1 MGIFGDGVGI
11 FYLKLMDELVIF
23 NVLKLK
29 SEFRDLLGT
38 RSGLLAEFDRYVVD

>member
-1 MGIFGDGVGI
+1 MALYMAEMVATPDA
-11 FYLKLMDELVIF
+11 E
-23 NVLKLK
+23 KLK